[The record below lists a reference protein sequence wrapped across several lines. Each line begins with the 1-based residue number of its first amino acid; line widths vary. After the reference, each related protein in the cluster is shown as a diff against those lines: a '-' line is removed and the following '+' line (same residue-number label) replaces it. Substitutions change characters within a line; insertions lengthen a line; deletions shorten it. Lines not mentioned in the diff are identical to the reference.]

1 VTRHLAIVAK
11 SQPDMIR
18 HDVLQMREALMVE
31 NMARDLVDRVI
42 WQSFEE
48 TDRRIQARARYMA
61 TAAIRGM
68 HDGWEQEGIAK
79 AKQAILRCLKDECGK
94 AFAGILL
101 EEHYDAL
108 ATILVHAALSAYR
121 GVTEGSIPMTPGD
134 YLRVAQGEQK

>member
-18 HDVLQMREALMVE
+18 HDVLQMREALLTE
-31 NMARDLVDRVI
+31 NIAKELVDRVL

-68 HDGWEQEGIAK
+68 NDRWEAEGIRQAK
-79 AKQAILRCLKDECGK
+79 DAITRTLKDECGK
-94 AFAGILL
+94 AFAGVLL

-121 GVTEGSIPMTPGD
+121 GVTEGSSPILPGD
-134 YLRVAQGEQK
+134 YLRIAQGEGK

>member
-1 VTRHLAIVAK
+1 MTRHLAIVAK

-79 AKQAILRCLKDECGK
+79 AKHAILRCLKDECGK

-121 GVTEGSIPMTPGD
+121 GVTEGSSPILPGD
-134 YLRVAQGEQK
+134 YLRIVQGEQK